1 MKRIDIG
8 RSKKVFI
15 AGCFVVALAALLCA
29 GFSSTRAQAEK
40 KAGIFE
46 PAHQFVPGRVLV
58 KFRKGIGVDHARQI
72 IAALGARDVD
82 EIPHI
87 GVHILDLP
95 YQASEAAFL
104 WAFKARPEV
113 EFAELDWLL
122 PLEQMIPND
131 PFYLDPNAW
140 ALQKINAPDAWTM
153 NTGSPSI
160 IIAIL
165 DTGVEGTHPDLSANM
180 VPGWNIVN
188 NNADTTD
195 VQGHGT
201 MVAGTA
207 AASTNNSVGV
217 AAVAWN
223 CRIMPV
229 RIADSSGYATVSDV
243 ANGLTWA
250 ANHGARVAN
259 ISFNANGYST
269 ISSAANYFQTKGG
282 VVAVAAGNGGTSV
295 QTADDPYMLT
305 VGATDSTD
313 TLFSWSNRGN
323 NLDVVAPGHVAT
335 TGPGGTYAAADGT
348 SFAAPI
354 VAGAAA
360 LLFSANPGLTPSQ
373 VQNILKQSSDD
384 LGATGWD
391 STYGYGRINLARAL
405 SMAGTG
411 GGGGTGDTTPPN
423 IIITSPTDGSTVPG
437 VVSVSVS
444 ATDNVG
450 VVKVDLYVD
459 GSLYGSSTKSPFTI
473 KWNTRKATQG
483 THALESKAYDA
494 VGNMGNSPTTSVY
507 K

>member
-1 MKRIDIG
+1 
-8 RSKKVFI
+8 
-15 AGCFVVALAALLCA
+15 
-29 GFSSTRAQAEK
+29 
-40 KAGIFE
+40 
-46 PAHQFVPGRVLV
+46 
-58 KFRKGIGVDHARQI
+58 
-72 IAALGARDVD
+72 
-82 EIPHI
+82 
-87 GVHILDLP
+87 
-95 YQASEAAFL
+95 
-104 WAFKARPEV
+104 
-113 EFAELDWLL
+113 
-122 PLEQMIPND
+122 
-131 PFYLDPNAW
+131 
-140 ALQKINAPDAWTM
+140 M
-153 NTGSPSI
+153 NTGSPGI

-165 DTGVEGTHPDLSANM
+165 DTGIESTHPDLSANM

-243 ANGLTWA
+243 ADGLTWA

-269 ISSAANYFQTKGG
+269 ISSAAKYFQSQGG

-305 VGATDSTD
+305 VGATDSSD

-360 LLFSANPGLTPSQ
+360 LLLSANPSLTPVQ
-373 VQNILKQSSDD
+373 VQNILEQSSDD
-384 LGATGWD
+384 LGLTDWD

-405 SMAGTG
+405 SMAAGTG
-411 GGGGTGDTTPPN
+411 GVGGNGDSTPPT
-423 IIITSPTDGSTVPG
+423 IVITSPSDGSTVSS

-450 VVKVDLYVD
+450 VVKVELYVD
-459 GSLYGSSTKSPFTI
+459 GSFYGSSTKAPFTI
-473 KWNTRKATQG
+473 KWNTRKASRG
-483 THALESKAYDA
+483 SHALESKAYDA
-494 VGNMGNSPTTSVY
+494 MGNVGNSPDARVY

>member
-1 MKRIDIG
+1 MKRLI
-8 RSKKVFI
+8 I
-15 AGCFVVALAALLCA
+15 ASCVATLLTLAVTGGVTFTGA
-29 GFSSTRAQAEK
+29 RAEK
-40 KAGIFE
+40 TNKYQPFGAPGD
-46 PAHQFVPGRVLV
+46 FVRGRVLV
-58 KFRKGIGVDHARQI
+58 KFRDDIGTDHARQI
-72 IAALGARDVD
+72 IAALGARDAD

-95 YQASEAAFL
+95 YQASEAIFL
-104 WAFKARPEV
+104 SAFKARGEV
-113 EFAELDWLL
+113 EFAELDRLL
-122 PLEQMIPND
+122 PLAQMSPND

-140 ALQKINAPDAWTM
+140 ALQKISAPDAWTM
-153 NTGSPSI
+153 NTGSPGI

-165 DTGVEGTHPDLSANM
+165 DTGIESTHPDLSANM

-243 ANGLTWA
+243 ADGLTWA

-269 ISSAANYFQTKGG
+269 ISSAAKYFQSQGG

-305 VGATDSTD
+305 VGATDSSD

-360 LLFSANPGLTPSQ
+360 LLLSANPSLTPVQ
-373 VQNILKQSSDD
+373 VQNILEQSSDD
-384 LGATGWD
+384 LGLTDWD

-405 SMAGTG
+405 SMAAGTG
-411 GGGGTGDTTPPN
+411 GVGGNGDSTPPT
-423 IIITSPTDGSTVPG
+423 IVITSPSDGSTVSS

-450 VVKVDLYVD
+450 VVKVELYVD
-459 GSLYGSSTKSPFTI
+459 GSFYGSSTKAPFTI
-473 KWNTRKATQG
+473 KWNTRKASRG
-483 THALESKAYDA
+483 SHALESKAYDA
-494 VGNMGNSPTTSVY
+494 MGNVGNSPDARVY